1 MHESERRKIWAGM
14 QMYIHPLN
22 DQHPG
27 VYIVCDDQ
35 LAPAIVNVQD
45 ALAIGSEQ
53 TKQLSASLSSDF
65 HAIMKKKVKSM
76 QTIRKVVFVRGRP
89 STTSKPCSVGCWSLV
104 ISNNMD
110 VADVLRFE

>member
-1 MHESERRKIWAGM
+1 MGGDAYV
-14 QMYIHPLN
+14 YIYSPPQLN
-22 DQHPG
+22 EQHRG

-35 LAPAIVNVQD
+35 LAREIVNVQD

-76 QTIRKVVFVRGRP
+76 EAIRMAV
-89 STTSKPCSVGCWSLV
+89 
-104 ISNNMD
+104 
-110 VADVLRFE
+110 